1 MTNAI
6 EGGTVMRPIL
16 KQVSE
21 MATQLSVAPSGSSE
35 RDLAAAMISAVAR
48 EIADSLEDGVFVP
61 MAGVC
66 KMGAGAELAEISRG
80 WLSLSLTPVRP
91 FLFFGWLTKRWMI

>member
-1 MTNAI
+1 
-6 EGGTVMRPIL
+6 MRPIL

-21 MATQLSVAPSGSSE
+21 MATQLIVAPSGSSE
-35 RDLAAAMISAVAR
+35 RDLAVVMISMVAG
-48 EIADSLEDGVFVP
+48 EITDWLEDGVFVP

-66 KMGAGAELAEISRG
+66 KMGAGAELEDGSRG
-80 WLSLSLTPVRP
+80 WLSLSFVPVRP